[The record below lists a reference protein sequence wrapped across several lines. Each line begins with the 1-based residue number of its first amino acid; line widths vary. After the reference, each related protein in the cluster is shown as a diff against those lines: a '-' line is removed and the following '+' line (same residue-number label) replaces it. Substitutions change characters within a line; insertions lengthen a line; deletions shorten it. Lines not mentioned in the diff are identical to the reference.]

1 MNSEELKNNKTCLNK
16 ELSLQDKKQQAN
28 LQSNSGLYFQIGL
41 VASLFVIFAIFQLK
55 IDKKV
60 IVYNSKLII
69 ETEELPTIIKDYIIE
84 KEIINTPLPSKGI
97 QQANT
102 YIDDPFIVENVTPLP
117 PVIESSTNEIIDTV
131 IPKIDNIVVTD
142 LPPVIDTI
150 PISLVRDYPEF
161 PGCDIFTSKQAKF
174 DCFQQKI
181 ATHLQLNFNTNFAS
195 DYGIKGVQ
203 KVLISFTINH
213 KGEVV
218 NVMARAPNI
227 ILQKEAIKAIN
238 SLPIMKP
245 AKQGFKK
252 VNVTYSLP
260 LVFKVN

>member
-1 MNSEELKNNKTCLNK
+1 M
-16 ELSLQDKKQQAN
+16 
-28 LQSNSGLYFQIGL
+28 I
-41 VASLFVIFAIFQLK
+41 FVIFQLK

-150 PISLVRDYPEF
+150 PISLVSDYPEF
-161 PGCDIFTSKQAKF
+161 PGCDIFTSKQANL
-174 DCFQQKI
+174 I
-181 ATHLQLNFNTNFAS
+181 VFN
-195 DYGIKGVQ
+195 
-203 KVLISFTINH
+203 
-213 KGEVV
+213 
-218 NVMARAPNI
+218 
-227 ILQKEAIKAIN
+227 
-238 SLPIMKP
+238 
-245 AKQGFKK
+245 KK
-252 VNVTYSLP
+252 
-260 LVFKVN
+260 